1 MTRYAIQ
8 ITSERKREEAV
19 RVVRA
24 APQFSRVEVK
34 AQKRTTAQNSR
45 LWAMLTDIALQVDWH
60 GVKLSPDDWKL
71 LMLSGLKTE
80 MRIVPNLD
88 GTGFVNL
95 GTRSSDL
102 SVEEM
107 TNLIE
112 LMHAF
117 AAQRGVK
124 FHWEAE

>member
-8 ITSERKREEAV
+8 ITSERKRDEAM
-19 RVVRA
+19 RIVRA
-24 APQFSRVEVK
+24 APPFSRVEVK
-34 AQKRTTAQNSR
+34 AQKRTLPQNSM
-45 LWAMLTDIALQVDWH
+45 LWAMLSDLALQADWH
-60 GVKLSPDDWKL
+60 GVKLSPNDWKL
-71 LMLSGLKTE
+71 LLMSGLKKE

-112 LMHAF
+112 LIRHF
-117 AAQRGVK
+117 AAQKGVV
-124 FHWEAE
+124 FHWEGV

>member
-1 MTRYAIQ
+1 MTRYEIQ
-8 ITSERKREEAV
+8 ITSDRKREEAL

-34 AQKRTTAQNSR
+34 TQKRTTAQNSR

-80 MRIVPNLD
+80 MRIAPNLD

-117 AAQRGVK
+117 AAQLGVK